1 MVSIWVSYLGDLSLY
16 PMDTS
21 FLVVRL
27 ACWSKGGHI
36 CGMYLGA
43 LLRCL
48 FGYLIWVVYR
58 GDLQRVGYRS
68 MRLLGLL
75 DSSIWCVI

>member
-1 MVSIWVSYLGDLSLY
+1 M
-16 PMDTS
+16 
-21 FLVVRL
+21 LVDR
-27 ACWSKGGHI
+27 GHI

-58 GDLQRVGYRS
+58 GDLQRVEYILI
-68 MRLLGLL
+68 RLLGLRV
-75 DSSIWCVI
+75 SSIWCVMYDIYEGML